1 MDLRPFVADLRQ
13 ELLAAAEAGGEDARA
28 LAERL
33 TGTLESAAK
42 LTLLNALSTAADE
55 ITRDLA
61 PASVEVRLRGLDPSF
76 VVTPASDDAI
86 PTPPPTPVTDDGP
99 AARINFRPPEGLKNR
114 IDEAAAQE
122 GLSVNTWLVR
132 VVAAALAPRPTAATG
147 ANHHIGWVR

>member
-86 PTPPPTPVTDDGP
+86 PTPPPAPVPDDGP

-114 IDEAAAQE
+114 IDEAAARE